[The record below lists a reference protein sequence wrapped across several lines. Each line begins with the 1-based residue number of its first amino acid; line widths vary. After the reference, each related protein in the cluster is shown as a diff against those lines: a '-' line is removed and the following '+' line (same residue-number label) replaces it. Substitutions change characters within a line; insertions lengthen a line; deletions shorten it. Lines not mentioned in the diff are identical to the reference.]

1 MSASNEILLSK
12 AEIYILLSIMTN
24 QSESG
29 RGVLKSTISDNLRST
44 GDNDF
49 LNFIDFKLN
58 LNIEHLLVKQLID
71 RSHDSIDP
79 AYAITSEGTNWL
91 FTNEHRLKEL
101 LSLEV
106 KPSGPNINLIEP

>member
-1 MSASNEILLSK
+1 MSASNEILSK
-12 AEIYILLSIMTN
+12 TEIYILLSIMTN

-29 RGVLKSTISDNLRST
+29 RGVLKSIISDNLRSI

-58 LNIEHLLVKQLID
+58 LNIQHLVVKQLIE
-71 RSHDSIDP
+71 RSSDSIDP
-79 AYAITSEGTNWL
+79 SYAITADGTNWL
-91 FTNEHRLKEL
+91 FTNEHRLNEL

-106 KPSGPNINLIEP
+106 KASDSHLNLIES

>member
-1 MSASNEILLSK
+1 MRTSNEILLSK

-29 RGVLKSTISDNLRST
+29 RGVLKSTISDNIRSI

-58 LNIEHLLVKQLID
+58 LNIEHLIVKQLIE

-79 AYAITSEGTNWL
+79 AYAITSAGTNWL
-91 FTNEHRLKEL
+91 FINEHSLDEL
-101 LSLEV
+101 LSLDG
-106 KPSGPNINLIEP
+106 KANGPHINLIEN

>member
-1 MSASNEILLSK
+1 MDSSNEIILSK
-12 AEIYILLSIMTN
+12 PEIYILLSIMSS

-29 RGVLKSTISDNLRST
+29 RGVLKSIIKDNLRST
-44 GDNDF
+44 GDSDF

-58 LNIEHLLVKQLID
+58 LNIENLLVKQLIE
-71 RSHDSIDP
+71 RSNDSFDP
-79 AYAITSEGTNWL
+79 SYAITSAGTNWL

-106 KPSGPNINLIEP
+106 KSSGPHINLIEP